1 MDYTPNDPQKYSNNF
16 HFRNQNKNND
26 IMQNNL
32 YEPQMNYS
40 RQIIPQR
47 QLDLEKEKQLLELK
61 RKKIK
66 QQEFEE
72 YQNLIQEKQ
81 NLENSKRFETKPS
94 EYPTSYYQNN
104 IYPNENINYNINNI
118 PITINDNINNNNN
131 SNSYSNENINYN
143 ISNRLI
149 NNNNFPTPINN
160 NINNNFPQI
169 NNNENLN
176 SMKGIKSLYEK
187 GRMNQ
192 RGLSHGY
199 NILTGEIYSKNIPK
213 KEELNYLNPRQEYNE
228 LYNNNYQIGNY
239 ENLPP
244 RKIENMQNL
253 QYNYPIG
260 NYDNR
265 INNEINK
272 PLIENEYR
280 NFNNYIENI
289 NQNSNQQYQNQNN
302 KNEIN
307 TNNQNENTENIP
319 LYKQYPAGF
328 NPKKHPDMFN
338 KKQTN
343 NNSNYQIKNNNYY
356 NTEINN
362 YNKYSNQNIEK
373 ISKDNFQNQNIE
385 NYKDDPFDN
394 SALARARRQREYKES
409 LDAQIN
415 RKKEYDRKGEILY
428 TQNNIY
434 KDKKRQYDNMEFNPY
449 SQKNYSIG
457 DKSNLSSNPIT
468 GEYEI
473 RDKRRMLSGRLQSN
487 GNNIIG

>member
-26 IMQNNL
+26 IIQNNL
-32 YEPQMNYS
+32 NEQQINYN
-40 RQIIPQR
+40 RQIFPQR
-47 QLDLEKEKQLLELK
+47 QSDLVNDKEFLELK

-72 YQNLIQEKQ
+72 YQNLIKEKQ
-81 NLENSKRFETKPS
+81 NLENPKRFETMPS
-94 EYPTSYYQNN
+94 QYPTSYYQNN
-104 IYPNENINYNINNI
+104 IYPNENINYNMNNI
-118 PITINDNINNNNN
+118 PTTINDTINNNNN
-131 SNSYSNENINYN
+131 IYSNENINYN
-143 ISNRLI
+143 IPNRLI
-149 NNNNFPTPINN
+149 NNINNNIPTTINN
-160 NINNNFPQI
+160 NINNHFPQI

-176 SMKGIKSLYEK
+176 SMKGIKNLYEQ
-187 GRMNQ
+187 GRINQ

-199 NILTGEIYSKNIPK
+199 NILTGEIYNQNLSK
-213 KEELNYLNPRQEYNE
+213 KEETNNLNPRKEYNQ
-228 LYNNNYQIGNY
+228 LYTNNYQINNY

-244 RKIENMQNL
+244 RKIENIQNL

-265 INNEINK
+265 INNDINK
-272 PLIENEYR
+272 PLTENEYK
-280 NFNNYIENI
+280 NFNNYIEKL
-289 NQNSNQQYQNQNN
+289 NQNRNEQYQNHLYQNN
-302 KNEIN
+302 PNEIN
-307 TNNQNENTENIP
+307 INKQNENTENLP

-338 KKQTN
+338 KKQINNLNSQIN
-343 NNSNYQIKNNNYY
+343 NNY

-362 YNKYSNQNIEK
+362 YKYQNQNIEK
-373 ISKDNFQNQNIE
+373 INQDNNFQNLNIE

-394 SALARARRQREYKES
+394 SALAKARRQREYKES

-415 RKKEYDRKGEILY
+415 RKKEYDRNGDILY
-428 TQNNIY
+428 SQNNIY
-434 KDKKRQYDNMEFNPY
+434 KEKKRQYENIKFNPY

-473 RDKRRMLSGRLQSN
+473 GDRRRMMSGRLQNN
-487 GNNIIG
+487 GNKIIG

>member
-16 HFRNQNKNND
+16 HYRNQNNNSD

-32 YEPQMNYS
+32 YESQMNYN
-40 RQIIPQR
+40 RQMMPQR
-47 QLDLEKEKQLLELK
+47 QSDLEKEKQLLELK

-131 SNSYSNENINYN
+131 SYSNENINYN

-199 NILTGEIYSKNIPK
+199 NILTGEIYSKSIPK
-213 KEELNYLNPRQEYNE
+213 KEELNYFNPRKEYNE
-228 LYNNNYQIGNY
+228 LYNNNYQLNNY

-244 RKIENMQNL
+244 RKIENIQNL
-253 QYNYPIG
+253 KYNYPTG

-265 INNEINK
+265 INNEINN
-272 PLIENEYR
+272 PLTENEYR

-302 KNEIN
+302 QNEIN
-307 TNNQNENTENIP
+307 TNNQNENSENIP

-338 KKQTN
+338 KKQI
-343 NNSNYQIKNNNYY
+343 NNSNYQLNNNNY

-394 SALARARRQREYKES
+394 SAYARARRQREYKES

-415 RKKEYDRKGEILY
+415 RKKEYDRKGDILY
-428 TQNNIY
+428 SQNNIF
-434 KDKKRQYDNMEFNPY
+434 KDKKRLYENMEFNPY